1 MRGLHTRESRGKREW
16 ECERTSGDEMFS
28 AIHSWLWFWADKTC
42 MMKYIY
48 IKANKHCDCDTITL
62 VIGDSR
68 PMFVSLVTTII
79 LDIPWVEVI
88 FFNWEDWP
96 ATVFVLTWALTDN
109 FLVLLLYLCF
119 TTNQRS
125 IPFGYFLHLMVQ
137 GHQGPFL
144 FFMESIQFVPGM
156 LKDQETVNQE
166 FS

>member
-1 MRGLHTRESRGKREW
+1 
-16 ECERTSGDEMFS
+16 
-28 AIHSWLWFWADKTC
+28 
-42 MMKYIY
+42 
-48 IKANKHCDCDTITL
+48 
-62 VIGDSR
+62 
-68 PMFVSLVTTII
+68 MFVSLVTTITF
-79 LDIPWVEVI
+79 DIPWVEVI
-88 FFNWEDWP
+88 FFNWENWP

-119 TTNQRS
+119 TTSQRS

-156 LKDQETVNQE
+156 LKDQETVDLD